1 MDTKCLLSRKPIFR
15 SQMDVAAYEVIG
27 AADASQM
34 IFSMFTESGLD
45 PILGDQVGYINVP
58 ANVLSEHRW
67 RDVPSERVV
76 LGYFDD
82 FAPSDDAARLLA
94 VLVADGY
101 RIALSDKL
109 CRESLDVLADYSEV
123 IKVDVTRYL
132 PDQLE
137 QRVGDLRRYKT
148 KILAENVDT
157 YDDLE
162 FCRSLE
168 FDLYTGRF
176 LCKPSVQKDDL
187 PINRLAML
195 QLLAKLRNPA
205 VNLQELEKTI
215 AQDVGL
221 SYKLLLQANSASVA
235 LPRTVT
241 SVGHAL
247 RLIGMDTLKSWASV
261 LLLSSVEDKPRELMS
276 LAVIRSRMC
285 ERLAEAA
292 QNPDKDSFALAGLLS
307 VLDALLDCSM
317 NDAVAKL
324 PLADEVRAAL
334 IDQSGP
340 VGQAVR
346 CTLAYEQ
353 GNWEEVHYG
362 NLSSAT
368 IREIYMDAISWS
380 RQLLNSLL

>member
-1 MDTKCLLSRKPIFR
+1 
-15 SQMDVAAYEVIG
+15 MDVAAYEVIG